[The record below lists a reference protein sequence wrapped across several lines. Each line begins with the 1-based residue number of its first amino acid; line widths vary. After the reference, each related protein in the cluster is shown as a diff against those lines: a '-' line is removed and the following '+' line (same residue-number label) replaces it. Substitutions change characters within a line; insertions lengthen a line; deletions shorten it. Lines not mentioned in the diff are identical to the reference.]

1 MKAGTI
7 VKSAL
12 ALLVVAGATY
22 AIKPD
27 LFEPYLPE
35 GLKGLLGSESSS
47 NKPATARRAPI
58 GIIRGAE
65 WVDCTAVRDKVAAE
79 IMTRVGNM
87 SDAAVAEFITKP
99 ENRLLLAQ
107 WVVADAE
114 LRGLED
120 EAKAAEKRTAD
131 LEKLQNELTTAR
143 AAIPEGVEPPAA
155 VAYRL
160 NELETKISRLEAEI
174 AAAHLLSQSAAGKG
188 GSRLMER
195 IGDDPEWLGEFAFSG
210 ECVRPGMALAI
221 LKLISK
227 DNPDMVSNSMVRSIA
242 TATALEYAK
251 SGWNIAD
258 AVERANFYI
267 QSWKNERL
275 NTVFDTLPMWQRRMV
290 CGCKGDNPYGSISSL
305 TWSQENM
312 SLPADRYSGCCWRCS
327 YRLNNIYGDSIHG
340 PMYYAPF
347 EGSLGTNR
355 AAMTFHIGGVCGSLS
370 HFGAFAALA
379 NGVPA
384 MTMGEP
390 GHCAYLVLVG
400 DKWTPAYSL
409 TWDRGLHW
417 QIFRNVYSFSS
428 LHSATELYS
437 EAQKEQTSLSNA
449 WRVLAGIKMDA
460 GDPTAA
466 ISCYER
472 SLRTQPRNWMAWRE
486 WMEVLTESNASAD
499 SWDQLNTAICTHLV
513 PLYPEMAYELMQK
526 GMVDGMAKAMADSP
540 ERLRKALLLFWQ
552 SIDTMGP
559 DRWHIERLAN
569 KQIEALGL
577 KPAQPEALCAYYSD
591 VLGILISN
599 SKYAPTILNWGNT
612 LSDRMDSRGKGLLT
626 QAMISAIGKNDNMSA
641 EDRIALLSPAV
652 LAAEKNHDLTSF
664 QAIGR
669 IIEDMGHVNTG
680 VNMPS
685 FQPFPGKLASEGG
698 LTWMSST
705 SRWDKPHEHPGLLL
719 PHGGTFHTAKD
730 KDAFVVVQLPRQV
743 NVTGVVL
750 ILTPGNIHRC
760 NNMVIQVSENGTDWT
775 DVKEVG
781 TCRGRV
787 MRVDLGDKL
796 PLAKYVRILR
806 RGGPEFFHLNGIY
819 IYGNQAA

>member
-7 VKSAL
+7 VKTAL
-12 ALLVVAGATY
+12 VLLIAAGATY

-27 LFEPYLPE
+27 LYE
-35 GLKGLLGSESSS
+35 GLLGSQSSS

-65 WVDCTAVRDKVAAE
+65 WVDCAAVRDKVAAE

-114 LRGLED
+114 LRNLED
-120 EAKAAEKRTAD
+120 EAKAVEKRNAD
-131 LEKLQNELTTAR
+131 LEKLKNEL
-143 AAIPEGVEPPAA
+143 AAIRSNIPEGAELPAA
-155 VAYRL
+155 LAYQV
-160 NELETKISRLEAEI
+160 NQLETKISRLETEI
-174 AAAHLLSQSAAGKG
+174 AADHLFSQSAAGKG
-188 GSRLMER
+188 GAKLMER
-195 IGDDPEWLGEFAFSG
+195 LGDDPEWLSEFAFSG

-227 DNPDMVSNSMVRSIA
+227 DNPDMVRNPMVRSIA

-251 SGWNIAD
+251 SSWNIAD

-267 QSWKNERL
+267 QSWKEGRL

-305 TWSQENM
+305 AWAQENM
-312 SLPADRYSGCCWRCS
+312 SLPADRYSGSCWRCS

-340 PMYYAPF
+340 PLYYAPF
-347 EGSLGTNR
+347 EGVLGDNR
-355 AAMTFHIGGVCGSLS
+355 EAMTFHVGGVCGSLS

-390 GHCAYLVLVG
+390 GHCAFLVLVG

-409 TWDRGLHW
+409 SWDRGLHW
-417 QIFRNVYSFSS
+417 QVFRSVHSYSS

-437 EAQKEQTSLSNA
+437 EEQKEQTGLSNA

-460 GDPTAA
+460 GDLTAA

-486 WMEVLTESNASAD
+486 WMEALTESEASAD
-499 SWDQLNTAICTHLV
+499 CWEQLNTAVCTHLV
-513 PLYPEMAYELMQK
+513 PLYPEIAFEIMQK

-540 ERLRKALLLFWQ
+540 ERLRKAFLSFWQ

-577 KPAQPEALCAYYSD
+577 NPAQPEALCAYYTE
-591 VLGILISN
+591 VLSTLIGN
-599 SKYAPTILNWGNT
+599 SKYAPAILNWGNT
-612 LSDRMDSRGKGLLT
+612 LGDRMDNRGKGLLI
-626 QAMISAIGKNDNMSA
+626 QAMVSAIGKNDNMTA
-641 EDRIALLSPAV
+641 EERITLLSPAV
-652 LAAEKNHDLTSF
+652 LSAEKNRDLTSF
-664 QAIGR
+664 QSIGR
-669 IIEDMGHVNTG
+669 MIEDMGHVNTG
-680 VNMPS
+680 VNMPT
-685 FQPFPGKLASEGG
+685 FEPFPGKLASEGG

-719 PHGGTFHTAKD
+719 SHGGTFHTDKD
-730 KDAFVVVQLPRQV
+730 KDAYVAVQLPRQV

-750 ILTPGNIHRC
+750 VLSPGNIHRC

-775 DVKEVG
+775 DVKELG
-781 TCRGRV
+781 NCNGRV